1 MVMNSVLDSDVSI
14 EQPTQHNYIL
24 IVDDVP
30 LNLQMLGGLLQSK
43 GYEVAPASSGAIAL
57 EMAQT
62 QTPDLILL
70 DIQMPEMDGFKVCKL
85 LKENPLTKDIPVI
98 FLTAFVETEDIV
110 RGFELGAVDYISK
123 PFNSSELI
131 ARVNTHISLKKATD
145 VINESNKKL
154 QIANENLEA
163 VNTELKNANSMKNRM
178 LSMVA
183 HDLKNPLGGIQ
194 GLVSFLISDD
204 RLTKYA
210 DIVESLDLMQK
221 SSTSMLDLVKE
232 ILDSAALE
240 IGRIQLN
247 TDVVSIE
254 DLVQAAVWQNKP
266 NAEMKDQQLLL
277 TSIDTANNYFMTK
290 ADSKRLS
297 QVFDNLISNAIKYS
311 PFSKPIEVTIE
322 SFETSIKVSVADHGP
337 GVSDEDKEKMFGY
350 FQRLSAQPTGGES
363 SSGIGLSIV
372 KQIVELHKGN
382 VWVESELGKG
392 STFIVTLP
400 VIPIEID
407 E

>member
-1 MVMNSVLDSDVSI
+1 MVTNSVLDSDVTN
-14 EQPTQHNYIL
+14 EQSTQHNYIL

-85 LKENPLTKDIPVI
+85 LKENPVTKDIPVI

-131 ARVNTHISLKKATD
+131 ARVNTHLSLKKATD
-145 VINESNKKL
+145 LLQETNKKL
-154 QIANENLEA
+154 VLSNENLESLNA
-163 VNTELKNANSMKNRM
+163 ELKNANAMKNRM

-277 TSIDTANNYFMTK
+277 SSEDTANNYFMTK

-311 PFSKPIEVTIE
+311 PFSKPIEVTIK
-322 SFETSIKVSVADHGP
+322 SYETNILISVADQGP

-372 KQIVELHKGN
+372 KQIVELHNGK

-392 STFIVTLP
+392 STFLVSLP
-400 VIPIEID
+400 VIPIDID

>member
-1 MVMNSVLDSDVSI
+1 MVTNSILEGDVSN
-14 EQPTQHNYIL
+14 EQTTQHNYIL

-85 LKENPLTKDIPVI
+85 LKENPLTKEIPVI

-131 ARVNTHISLKKATD
+131 ARVNTHLSLKKATD
-145 VINESNKKL
+145 LLQETNKKL
-154 QIANENLEA
+154 VLSNENLESLNA
-163 VNTELKNANSMKNRM
+163 ELKNANAMKNRM

-204 RLTKYA
+204 RLTKYS

-266 NAEMKDQQLLL
+266 SAEIKDQQLHL
-277 TSIDTANNYFMTK
+277 TSVDTAQNYFMTK

-311 PFSKPIEVTIE
+311 PFSKPIEVTIKSYE
-322 SFETSIKVSVADHGP
+322 SNILVSVTDQGP
-337 GVSDEDKEKMFGY
+337 GVSEEDKEKMFGY

-372 KQIVELHKGN
+372 KQIVELHNGK

-392 STFIVTLP
+392 STFIVSLP
-400 VIPIEID
+400 VIPIDID
-407 E
+407 V

>member
-1 MVMNSVLDSDVSI
+1 MVMNSVLDNEVTI
-14 EQPTQHNYIL
+14 EPTTQHNYIL

-85 LKENPLTKDIPVI
+85 LKENPITKDIPVI

-131 ARVNTHISLKKATD
+131 ARVNTHLSLKKATD
-145 VINESNKKL
+145 LINESNKKL
-154 QIANENLEA
+154 VLSNENLETL
-163 VNTELKNANSMKNRM
+163 NTELKNANSMKNRM

-204 RLTKYA
+204 RLIKYA

-266 NAEMKDQQLLL
+266 NAEMKQQQLILS
-277 TSIDTANNYFMTK
+277 SIDTANNYFMTK

-311 PFSKPIEVTIE
+311 PFSKPIDVTIE
-322 SFETSIKVSVADHGP
+322 SFENNIIISVADQGP

-372 KQIVELHKGN
+372 KQIVELHNGK
-382 VWVESELGKG
+382 VWVESDLGKG
-392 STFIVTLP
+392 STFIVSLP
-400 VIPIEID
+400 VIPIDID

>member
-1 MVMNSVLDSDVSI
+1 MTTNSTFENEEIVD
-14 EQPTQHNYIL
+14 QTPNHNYIL

-85 LKENPLTKDIPVI
+85 LKENPVTKDIPVI

-131 ARVNTHISLKKATD
+131 ARVNTHLSLKQATD
-145 VINESNKKL
+145 IINNKNKEL
-154 QIANENLEA
+154 TLANENLEEL
-163 VNTELKNANSMKNRM
+163 NTELKNANTMKNRM

-183 HDLKNPLGGIQ
+183 HDLKNPLGGVQ
-194 GLVSFLISDD
+194 GLVSFLLSDD
-204 RLTKYA
+204 RLTKYS
-210 DIVESLDLMQK
+210 DIIESLELMQI

-247 TDVVSIE
+247 KDVVSIE
-254 DLVQAAVWQNKP
+254 DLVKAAVWQNKP
-266 NAEMKDQQLLL
+266 NADTKHQELRL
-277 TSIDTANNYFMTK
+277 TSLDTADNYFMTQ

-311 PFSKPIEVTIE
+311 PFSKLINVTIE
-322 SFETSIKVSVADHGP
+322 SFEKYLLVSVADQGP
-337 GVSDEDKEKMFGY
+337 GLTDDDKEKMFGY

-363 SSGIGLSIV
+363 SNGIGLSIV
-372 KQIVELHKGN
+372 KQIVELHEGK
-382 VWVESELGKG
+382 VWVESEFGHG
-392 STFIVTLP
+392 ATFYVKLP
-400 VIPIEID
+400 VVD
-407 E
+407 LGLD

>member
-1 MVMNSVLDSDVSI
+1 MTTNSTFENEEIVD
-14 EQPTQHNYIL
+14 QTPNHNYIL

-85 LKENPLTKDIPVI
+85 LKENPVTKDIPVI

-131 ARVNTHISLKKATD
+131 ARVNTHLSLKQATD
-145 VINESNKKL
+145 IINNKNKEL
-154 QIANENLEA
+154 TLANENLEEL
-163 VNTELKNANSMKNRM
+163 NTELKNANTMKNRM

-194 GLVSFLISDD
+194 GLVSFLLSDD
-204 RLTKYA
+204 RLTKYS
-210 DIVESLDLMQK
+210 DIIESLELMQI

-247 TDVVSIE
+247 KDVVSIE
-254 DLVQAAVWQNKP
+254 DLVKAAVWQNKP
-266 NAEMKDQQLLL
+266 NADTKHQELRL
-277 TSIDTANNYFMTK
+277 TSLDTADNYFMTQ
-290 ADSKRLS
+290 ADSKRLG

-311 PFSKPIEVTIE
+311 PFSKLINVTIE
-322 SFETSIKVSVADHGP
+322 SFEKYLLVSVADQGP
-337 GVSDEDKEKMFGY
+337 GLTDDDKEKMFGY

-363 SSGIGLSIV
+363 SNGIGLSIV
-372 KQIVELHKGN
+372 KQIVELHEGK
-382 VWVESELGKG
+382 VWVESEFGHG
-392 STFIVTLP
+392 ATFYVKLP
-400 VIPIEID
+400 VVD
-407 E
+407 LGLD

>member
-1 MVMNSVLDSDVSI
+1 MVTNSVLEGDVSN
-14 EQPTQHNYIL
+14 EQTTQHNYIL

-131 ARVNTHISLKKATD
+131 ARVNTHLSLKKATD
-145 VINESNKKL
+145 LLQETNKKL
-154 QIANENLEA
+154 VLSNENLESL
-163 VNTELKNANSMKNRM
+163 NTELKNANAMKNRM

-221 SSTSMLDLVKE
+221 SSSSMLDLVKE

-266 NAEMKDQQLLL
+266 SAEMKDQQLLL
-277 TSIDTANNYFMTK
+277 TSVDTAQNYFMTI

-311 PFSKPIEVTIE
+311 PFSKPIEVTIKSYE
-322 SFETSIKVSVADHGP
+322 SNILISVADQGP

-372 KQIVELHKGN
+372 KQIVELHNGK
-382 VWVESELGKG
+382 VWVESELGNG
-392 STFIVTLP
+392 STFFVSLP
-400 VIPIEID
+400 VIPIDID

>member
-1 MVMNSVLDSDVSI
+1 MVMNSVLDSDVAI
-14 EQPTQHNYIL
+14 EHSTQHNYIL

-131 ARVNTHISLKKATD
+131 ARVNTHLSLKKATD
-145 VINESNKKL
+145 IINESNKKL
-154 QIANENLEA
+154 ILSNENLESL
-163 VNTELKNANSMKNRM
+163 NTELKNANSMKNRM

-204 RLTKYA
+204 RLIKYA

-266 NAEMKDQQLLL
+266 NAEMKQQQLLL

-322 SFETSIKVSVADHGP
+322 SFETNIMVSVADQGP
-337 GVSDEDKEKMFGY
+337 GVSQEDKEKMFGY

-372 KQIVELHKGN
+372 KQIVELHNGK
-382 VWVESELGKG
+382 VWVESDLGKG

-400 VIPIEID
+400 VLPFDID
-407 E
+407 

>member
-1 MVMNSVLDSDVSI
+1 MITTS
-14 EQPTQHNYIL
+14 EQSNEEKIIQPDQQSYIL

-43 GYEVAPASSGAIAL
+43 GYEVAPASSGMMAL

-85 LKENPLTKDIPVI
+85 LKENPITTDIPVI

-110 RGFELGAVDYISK
+110 RGFELGAIDYISK

-131 ARVNTHISLKKATD
+131 ARVNTHLSLKRATNQVND
-145 VINESNKKL
+145 RNKKL
-154 QIANENLEA
+154 RIANDKLETLNLELKTA
-163 VNTELKNANSMKNRM
+163 NTMKNRM

-204 RLTKYA
+204 RLTKYS
-210 DIVESLDLMQK
+210 DIVESLELMRK
-221 SSTSMLDLVKE
+221 SSISMLDLVKE

-240 IGRIQLN
+240 IGRINLN
-247 TDVVSIE
+247 TNVVSIQE
-254 DLVQAAVWQNKP
+254 LVQAAVWLNKP
-266 NAEMKDQQLLL
+266 NCEIKNQEMIFKA
-277 TSIDTANNYFMTK
+277 IDTAHNDFMTQ
-290 ADSKRLS
+290 ADSKRLA
-297 QVFDNLISNAIKYS
+297 QVFDNIISNAIKYS
-311 PFSKPIEVTIE
+311 PFNKPIEVTVE
-322 SFETSIKVSVADHGP
+322 SFETTIMLSVKDQGP
-337 GVSDEDKEKMFGY
+337 GLSEEDKEKMFGY

-363 SSGIGLSIV
+363 SNGIGLSIV
-372 KQIVELHKGN
+372 KQIVELHNGK
-382 VWVESELGKG
+382 VWVDSELGNG
-392 STFIVTLP
+392 ATFNVTIP
-400 VIPIEID
+400 VLSID
-407 E
+407 ID